1 MSALGNLIALP
12 VVLKIEH
19 YHFIVRHRDVAVQLA
34 PEKLTTHDSVS
45 AVPMHSFSENLTTEA
60 TVEVVVHRANTK

>member
-34 PEKLTTHDSVS
+34 PEKRVDEIKVGSCFL
-45 AVPMHSFSENLTTEA
+45 A
-60 TVEVVVHRANTK
+60 

>member
-1 MSALGNLIALP
+1 MFSRKTRTIFRVLAMSALGNLIALP

-34 PEKLTTHDSVS
+34 PEKRVDEIKVGSCFL
-45 AVPMHSFSENLTTEA
+45 A
-60 TVEVVVHRANTK
+60 